1 MECQPLRVP
10 NVVPIEIQLKTKE
23 AIEALKQGKRIKRVA
38 SDPPVNL
45 CDHLDINYTSQWGN
59 GGFFQLCHQDKVIKV
74 IPDTACAGTVRQIHD
89 LEKFAKMC
97 DHSYINFEVY
107 EEPA

>member
-38 SDPPVNL
+38 SDPPVDL
-45 CDHLDINYTSQWGN
+45 CDHLEDTH
-59 GGFFQLCHQDKVIKV
+59 GFGCFYQLCHQDKVIKV
-74 IPDTACAGTVRQIHD
+74 TPDTACAGTVGDITT
-89 LEKFAKMC
+89 LEQFEKNI
-97 DHSYINFEVY
+97 SYAYLNFEVY
-107 EEPA
+107 EDPA